1 MRAEWLRISETG
13 RCDIFFPNQHTQ
25 KVTQSTFYEYLKK
38 KKNYNALLFYFLTC
52 NLKKM
57 LIKRKMTSITISTKH
72 GMKCFTS
79 FHFSSIK
86 AVGGKH
92 SSQRVSSVSSFSD
105 GKNLRN
111 LELKKCEK
119 KLCSPLPS
127 SYVFGFFHFS
137 FKKLASSHLSEN
149 NNNNSNYNNNHL
161 RYELPLPLFLRFLS
175 LFKLSAPPPPPSPL
189 CLRLS
194 ASLLLVV
201 AKLNGQP
208 VADAA
213 ERGGLNLPVV
223 DRVSKQ
229 ADAVIEGPLHPESAR
244 AEVIHSHLV
253 DVVGMKVY
261 DLKNREGDIE
271 G

>member
-1 MRAEWLRISETG
+1 
-13 RCDIFFPNQHTQ
+13 
-25 KVTQSTFYEYLKK
+25 
-38 KKNYNALLFYFLTC
+38 
-52 NLKKM
+52 M
-57 LIKRKMTSITISTKH
+57 LIKRKMTSITISTIVYKTWNETLH
-72 GMKCFTS
+72 KFS
-79 FHFSSIK
+79 FFFIDLDCRGKTFFSE
-86 AVGGKH
+86 GL
-92 SSQRVSSVSSFSD
+92 
-105 GKNLRN
+105 LRFI
-111 LELKKCEK
+111 LFWWQKPSKPQIQKMQK

-137 FKKLASSHLSEN
+137 FKKFASSHLSDN

-161 RYELPLPLFLRFLS
+161 RYELPLHLFLRFLS
-175 LFKLSAPPPPPSPL
+175 LFKLSAPPPSPPPL

-213 ERGGLNLPVV
+213 ERGGLHLPVV

-244 AEVIHSHLV
+244 AEVIHGHLV
-253 DVVGMKVY
+253 DVVGMKVHH
-261 DLKNREGDIE
+261 LESREGDVE
-271 G
+271 GWLEHRVKQNQWDVRLTWRYFISGRPLGTRVRRLFSRCSSLSLGR